1 MQKQK
6 QISESLQ
13 LGIILALSGGFMDAY
28 SYVCRGKVFANAQTG
43 NILLCGVNLSEGN
56 WQLALKYLCPVIAF
70 ALGLV
75 LANMVQFHL
84 KEKKVIH
91 WRQITILFEAAV
103 LFLVSFMPQSVNL
116 LANSVTSF
124 ACAIQLESFRKINGN
139 GIATTMCIGNL
150 RSATQSIC
158 EFLYTK
164 EKKAAIRGLLYF
176 IIIGFFVVGAIL
188 GNVSVKLLQ
197 EKAIII
203 SSLFLLVGFIMMF
216 FSGEEEKAID

>member
-84 KEKKVIH
+84 KDKKVIH
-91 WRQITILFEAAV
+91 WRQITILFEAVV
-103 LFLVSFMPQSVNL
+103 LFLVSFMPQSANL
-116 LANSVTSF
+116 LANSITSF

-164 EKKAAIRGLLYF
+164 EKKAAIRGVLYF
-176 IIIGFFVVGAIL
+176 TIIGFFVVGAIL
-188 GNVSVKLLQ
+188 GNVSVRLLQ

-216 FSGEEEKAID
+216 FNAEEEKAIN